1 MSNKIDMPVKLIV
14 LDIAGTTVC
23 DNNEVLNCFSA
34 ACRESGIEASD
45 NRLNALMGVSK
56 LEVFHT
62 LWREQLGSDAPEVV
76 IGQKADAAYTAF
88 RHILEDYYRAC
99 PLQPT
104 EGALELF
111 HWAKGMNIDIALN
124 TGFYRAVT
132 DIILGRMGWL
142 PAMSGSPVQFVIT
155 SEEVPAGR
163 PAPYM
168 IRAAMAYFG
177 IDNPKNVV
185 KIGDTPVDLLEGRNA
200 DCLMSLAVT
209 NGTHTFEQLSVFE
222 NDGLLKSLRYL
233 PEFLGA

>member
-1 MSNKIDMPVKLIV
+1 MSVKLIV

-34 ACRESGIEASD
+34 ACRESGIVATD
-45 NRLNALMGVSK
+45 TRLNSLMGVSK

-62 LWREQLGSDAPEVV
+62 LWREQLGDDTSVAIIRE
-76 IGQKADAAYTAF
+76 KAAAAYDTF

-111 HWAKGMNIDIALN
+111 HWAQGMNINIALN

-142 PAMSGSPVQFVIT
+142 PGMSGSPVQFVIT

-163 PAPYM
+163 PAPHM

-177 IDNPKNVV
+177 VESSKNVV
-185 KIGDTPVDLLEGRNA
+185 KIGDTPVDLLEGKNA

-233 PEFLGA
+233 PEYLTA

>member
-1 MSNKIDMPVKLIV
+1 MPVRLIV

-34 ACRESGIEASD
+34 ACRESGITASD
-45 NRLNALMGVSK
+45 ARLNALMGVSK

-62 LWREQLGSDAPEVV
+62 LWREQSGEGASDDMIAE
-76 IGQKADAAYTAF
+76 KADGTYAIF

-99 PLQPT
+99 PLHPT

-111 HWAKGMNIDIALN
+111 HWARGMNINIALN

-142 PAMSGSPVQFVIT
+142 PGMSGSPVQFAIT

-163 PAPYM
+163 PAPHM
-168 IRAAMAYFG
+168 IHAAMAYFG
-177 IDNPKNVV
+177 VENPKDVV

-200 DCLMSLAVT
+200 GCLMSLAVT
-209 NGTHTFEQLSVFE
+209 NGTHTFEQLSVFD

-233 PEFLGA
+233 PEFLFT